1 MVSADKEHWAKY
13 RPHCFVSR
21 RQLWFFSPYPSTI
34 HPMSTEPKTSQ
45 QEGQRQSQ
53 PYPERTPAF
62 SRQQSLSG
70 REKGRIPH
78 RTGQALG
85 QRGSSYHLICLRGID
100 PVQDA
105 LNCVQLG
112 MQGLDALLCPLLC
125 LERPQGL
132 VGHGD
137 MVNTKPGRPK
147 GPRRRAL
154 PRR

>member
-1 MVSADKEHWAKY
+1 
-13 RPHCFVSR
+13 
-21 RQLWFFSPYPSTI
+21 
-34 HPMSTEPKTSQ
+34 MSTEPKTSQ
-45 QEGQRQSQ
+45 QEGQKQSQ

-70 REKGRIPH
+70 MEEGRTPR

-85 QRGSSYHLICLRGID
+85 RRGGGYHLICLRGID

-112 MQGLDALLCPLLC
+112 MQGLDAFLCPLLG

-137 MVNTKPGRPK
+137 MVKAKPGRPQ
-147 GPRRRAL
+147 GPRKRAL
-154 PRR
+154 FRR

>member
-1 MVSADKEHWAKY
+1 MVSADEEHWAKY
-13 RPHCFVSR
+13 IPHCYVSR
-21 RQLWFFSPYPSTI
+21 RQLWFFPPYPSTI
-34 HPMSTEPKTSQ
+34 HPMSTKPKTSQ

-70 REKGRIPH
+70 REEGRTPH

-112 MQGLDALLCPLLC
+112 MQGLDALLCPLLG

-132 VGHGD
+132 VGRGD
-137 MVNTKPGRPK
+137 MVNAKPGRPK
-147 GPRRRAL
+147 GPRKTAL

>member
-1 MVSADKEHWAKY
+1 MKNTGQNTDYIVLSPEDS
-13 RPHCFVSR
+13 FG
-21 RQLWFFSPYPSTI
+21 FFPPYPCTI

-70 REKGRIPH
+70 REKGWTRH
-78 RTGQALG
+78 RTGQTLG
-85 QRGSSYHLICLRGID
+85 QRGGGYHLICLRGID

-112 MQGLDALLCPLLC
+112 MQGLDALLCPLLG

-137 MVNTKPGRPK
+137 MVKDKPGGPK
-147 GPRRRAL
+147 GPRKRAL